1 MRTCLFETNDHLFGI
16 SENQLESLNPKGKN
30 PKKIGLDNS
39 KKKERK
45 IQKKEQPNFG
55 LRFEHLKKLFA
66 GIEVPLVIDCS
77 LMLYLLLPSELPV
90 QG

>member
-1 MRTCLFETNDHLFGI
+1 MRTCLPETNDHLFGI

-45 IQKKEQPNFG
+45 KSQKK
-55 LRFEHLKKLFA
+55 KKS
-66 GIEVPLVIDCS
+66 ENRPTLV
-77 LMLYLLLPSELPV
+77 
-90 QG
+90 